1 MKCDKCNNAA
11 TVHLIEIVD
20 GEKIEK
26 HLCEEHAGEAGVSA
40 NASVTPINSL
50 LKNFVL
56 KHSGAAETEEAAEQS
71 CEDCGLV
78 YSQFRKKGLL
88 GCPSCY
94 EAFEEALEPLLER
107 AHGGESQHLG
117 KVPARA
123 GDDQARQQR
132 LLQLRRELDRSVRAE
147 QYETAARIRDQVR
160 QLESDQS

>member
-1 MKCDKCNNAA
+1 
-11 TVHLIEIVD
+11 
-20 GEKIEK
+20 
-26 HLCEEHAGEAGVSA
+26 
-40 NASVTPINSL
+40 

-56 KHSGAAETEEAAEQS
+56 KHSGASESEPSSEQA
-71 CEDCGLV
+71 CEVCGLT

-94 EAFEEALEPLLER
+94 EVFADVLEPLLER

-117 KVPARA
+117 KIPARA